1 MKMKNTIINDWKIAF
16 KNKDLVKK
24 SALEAIKAKILL
36 VEKSGQFELPLTDEQ
51 IQNIVSK
58 EIKEIQDSMQYY
70 SKDSVDYVNFT
81 YKINVLEEYLPKQ
94 LTEDEVINVVKKVI
108 ENNPDEKN
116 RGKLIGLTVKEV
128 GNKFDKSKIAGI
140 VNRVLL

>member
-1 MKMKNTIINDWKIAF
+1 MKNTIINDWKIAF

-36 VEKSGQFELPLTDEQ
+36 AEKSGQFELPLTDEQ
-51 IQNIVSK
+51 IQNIVGK

-70 SKDSVDYVNFT
+70 SKDSVDYINFT

-94 LTEDEVINVVKKVI
+94 LTEDEVIDIIKNII

-116 RGKLIGLTVKEV
+116 KGKLIGLTVKEI
-128 GNKFDKSKIAGI
+128 GNKFDKSKIAGL
-140 VNRVLL
+140 VNRVML

>member
-1 MKMKNTIINDWKIAF
+1 MKMKNTIINDWKTAF

-36 VEKSGQFELPLTDEQ
+36 AEKSGQFELPLTDEQ
-51 IQNIVSK
+51 IQNIISK

-70 SKDSVDYVNFT
+70 SKDNINYINFT

-94 LTEDEVINVVKKVI
+94 LTEDEVINIVKKI
-108 ENNPDEKN
+108 IGDNPDEKN
-116 RGKLIGLTVKEV
+116 RGKLIGLTVKEI

-140 VNRVLL
+140 VNKVLL